1 MGNTDKNQTITKISQ
16 VTPEVTLFLRK
27 LGFSN
32 YYIIKIFALV
42 GEAAIALT
50 EDNPYWLLS
59 EFPAMKFDKVDK
71 AAEAMGMETDNV
83 YRIEAAIKHGL
94 SLHVGNGNTFVPA
107 REFYEQIAG
116 FLDLSREVIED
127 VAEDMTL
134 AGDLQIA
141 VVDGREV
148 LYFYGYYK
156 TECQIVSRIRE
167 MISADF
173 SAAAEDIDYVI
184 RKAESMTD
192 ISLSNQ
198 QREAVKNSLKR
209 NISIIT
215 GGPGTGKTTI
225 IEILVKIMEESGM
238 SVAVAAPTGR
248 AAKRITEAGGK
259 EAVTLHR
266 LLEYYYDEVSET
278 MAFGRNESN
287 PLDYDVVIVD
297 ESSMI
302 DLMLMGALCRALKQS
317 SRLIMTGDK
326 DQLPSVG
333 AGNVLSDLIDSGYIY
348 TSRLTEVFRQRA
360 ESNIVLNAHR
370 INGGQYPHYGGDFV
384 LVKADKQNEILE
396 KTVKLASGLPA
407 CQVQVITPTKKG
419 ILGSINLNESFQKV
433 FNPAAVDKPEMV
445 FGNKVFRVGDRI
457 MQIKNNYRLEY
468 NKKSGKSG
476 KGVFN
481 GEMGIVS
488 AVYPDDGKLVV
499 EYDDERWVEYPYV
512 QLDEIELAYAIT
524 VHKSQGSEFPKVI
537 IPMSWFPPA
546 LATKNLIYTAVTR
559 GKEQVVIVGN
569 GDYLNAMVDN
579 VQSGKRNSGLKERLI
594 NVYEGI

>member
-1 MGNTDKNQTITKISQ
+1 MENTDKKQTITKISQ

-42 GEAAIALT
+42 GDAAIALT

-59 EFPAMKFDKVDK
+59 EFPGMKFEKADK
-71 AAEAMGMETDNV
+71 AAEIIGMETDNM
-83 YRIEAAIKHGL
+83 YRIEAAIRHGL
-94 SLHVGNGNTFVPA
+94 SLHVSNGNTFVPV

-116 FLDLSREVIED
+116 FLDLSSEIIAD
-127 VAEDMTL
+127 VAEDMTI
-134 AGDLQIA
+134 AGDLQISI
-141 VVDGREV
+141 VNGTEV

-156 TECQIVSRIRE
+156 TECRIVSKLRE
-167 MISADF
+167 MGEAELIPV
-173 SAAAEDIDYVI
+173 AANTEAVI
-184 RKAESMTD
+184 RKAESMTATV
-192 ISLSNQ
+192 LSKQ
-198 QREAVKNSLKR
+198 QREAVKKSLEHSV
-209 NISIIT
+209 SIIT

-225 IEILVKIMEESGM
+225 IEILVKIMEESGL

-248 AAKRITEAGGK
+248 AAKRITEAGVK
-259 EAVTLHR
+259 EAVTVHR
-266 LLEYYYDEVSET
+266 LLEYYYDDETET

-287 PLDYDVVIVD
+287 PLNYDVVIID

-302 DLMLMGALCRALKQS
+302 DLMLMGALCRALKEN

-333 AGNVLSDLIDSGYIY
+333 AGNVLGDLIDSGYIH

-360 ESNIVLNAHR
+360 ESNIVTNAHR
-370 INGGQYPHYGGDFV
+370 INNGLYPCYGGDFV
-384 LVKADKQNEILE
+384 LIQADKQSEILE
-396 KTVKLASGLPA
+396 KIIKLASAIPSGT
-407 CQVQVITPTKKG
+407 VQVITPTKKG
-419 ILGSINLNESFQKV
+419 ILGSFNLNVSLQQV
-433 FNPAAVDKPEMV
+433 FNPHKDDSAEMV
-445 FGNKVFRVGDRI
+445 FGNKVFRVGDRV
-457 MQIKNNYRLEY
+457 MQIKNNYKLEY
-468 NKKSGKSG
+468 KKKSSKTG
-476 KGVFN
+476 KGIFN
-481 GEMGIVS
+481 GEMGVIS
-488 AVYPDDGKLVV
+488 AVYPDDGKLTVQ
-499 EYDDERWVEYPYV
+499 YDDERWAEYPYI

-524 VHKSQGSEFPKVI
+524 VHKSQGSEFPTVI
-537 IPMSWFPPA
+537 IPMSWFPQA

-559 GKEQVVIVGN
+559 GKEQVTIVGN